1 MPSKRT
7 SKDIRDTNRF
17 AVLRGL
23 YSVHSASRQEL
34 AAATGLSFA
43 TIANIVKELVD
54 AGVLIEAGRESS
66 RGGRPVTRLALA
78 PDRGAL
84 VGVDVAETY
93 IRAVVYDLK
102 LEALASV
109 EEPLADGETDP
120 DALATA
126 VADAVGDALGQSGVD
141 RDKVLG
147 AGVSL
152 PGQVDPKR
160 GVSVFAPNWDWHE
173 VRIQKLLEKHLALP
187 VHVDN
192 PLHAIA
198 VAELWFGH
206 GRDADN
212 LVVVNLGTG
221 VGAGIALDGEL
232 VRGASNTAGEWGHSL
247 LQFGGRGCRCGRRG
261 CVEAYLGAPGI
272 KATMVELA
280 PGHSS
285 LATETQKDF
294 VEAVAAGLAGGD
306 EDCRQLVDTTGRYL
320 AAALGDL
327 VNLFNPQFI
336 AVLGWTAGPLGAALI
351 KVAREHLASESLP
364 GPGSVVQLGSSSV
377 PGDAVALGMATFAL
391 EGFIEQPG
399 RFARVALPIGK

>member
-1 MPSKRT
+1 MPSKKT
-7 SKDIRDTNRF
+7 SKDIRDANRF

-34 AAATGLSFA
+34 SASTGLSFA
-43 TIANIVKELVD
+43 TIANIVNELVD

-66 RGGRPVTRLALA
+66 RGGRPVTKLALA

-102 LEALASV
+102 LEAVASA
-109 EEPLADGETDP
+109 EAPLTDSETDP
-120 DALATA
+120 DALAAA
-126 VADAVGDALGQSGVD
+126 VAEAVDEALGRSGVA

-173 VRIQKLLEKHLALP
+173 VHIQSLLEKHLGLA

-206 GRDADN
+206 GRDAEN

-221 VGAGIALDGEL
+221 VGAGIAMDGEL

-247 LQFGGRGCRCGRRG
+247 LQFGGRACRCGRHG

-272 KATMVELA
+272 KATMAEIS
-280 PGHSS
+280 PGHAS
-285 LATETQKDF
+285 LAGATQKDF
-294 VEAVAAGLAGGD
+294 VEAVAAGLADGD
-306 EDCRQLVDTTGRYL
+306 ADCRQLVDTTGRYL

-336 AVLGWTAGPLGAALI
+336 AVLGWTAGPLGTPLI
-351 KVAREHLASESLP
+351 KVARAHLAAESLP

-377 PGDAVALGMATFAL
+377 PGDAVAVGMATFAL
-391 EGFIEQPG
+391 EGFIEEPG
-399 RFARVALPIGK
+399 RFGRVALSIGK